1 MAYRISVD
9 TGGTF
14 TDVVIAA
21 ADGSLTIGKA
31 ATTPDRPFQGVA
43 AALDVAAEQLGLD
56 RAALLAETAIFLYG
70 TTRATNAIVE
80 AAPRAPPCW

>member
-1 MAYRISVD
+1 MVYRISVD

-31 ATTPDRPFQGVA
+31 TTTPDRPFQGVA
-43 AALDVAAEQLGLD
+43 AALDIAAEAVGPRPCGALG
-56 RAALLAETAIFLYG
+56 
-70 TTRATNAIVE
+70 
-80 AAPRAPPCW
+80 